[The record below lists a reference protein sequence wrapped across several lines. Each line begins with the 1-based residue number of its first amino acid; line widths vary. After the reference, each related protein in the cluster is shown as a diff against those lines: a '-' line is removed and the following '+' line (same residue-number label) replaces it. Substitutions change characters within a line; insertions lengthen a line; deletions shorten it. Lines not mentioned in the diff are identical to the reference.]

1 MRSWFALI
9 LILPVL
15 ASCSW
20 FEKNA
25 NPPLEGERIDI
36 LPPQD
41 QAVSDSPG
49 APALGPTQD
58 VASWS
63 AVNGNTAQTG
73 VNVSL
78 SPKFDER
85 WSTSIGE
92 AIEGRKQI
100 TARLIGAD
108 GKIFAMNNRGDITA
122 LNATDGKILWQ
133 VRSRQKTGTALA
145 GGMTYDNGILFAT
158 NGFPEILAL
167 SAANGGKIW
176 SADLDAP
183 ARTAPT
189 AANGRVF
196 VISRGSQ
203 SYAFDAASGKILW
216 QHRGLQESA
225 AILSGAAPA
234 TDNDV
239 VMLPYPS
246 GEVLALSTGNGS
258 VLWGENLSAT
268 RMVNNLSTLRDLRA
282 PPMLLNDTVIAA
294 NYASNIAAVER
305 RSGERM
311 WNHDFG
317 AIQPMTVSGDTL
329 FLISTNA
336 QLVALNYKTGNIFWS
351 RPLSSKEHEAG
362 DVQEYWYGPLLLNN
376 QIFVISSEGQGELR
390 DAATGKVLQSFDDL
404 DTPAENP
411 IVMNGMIYWV
421 TAAGKVVAYQ

>member
-1 MRSWFALI
+1 MRFWFALI
-9 LILPVL
+9 LLVPLL

-25 NPPLEGERIDI
+25 NPPLEGDRIDV

-41 QAVSDSPG
+41 QAVSDNPG
-49 APALGPTQD
+49 APALGATET
-58 VASWS
+58 VTGWTS
-63 AVNGNTAQTG
+63 VNGNPAQTG
-73 VNVSL
+73 INAGFA
-78 SPKFDER
+78 PKFEER
-85 WSTSIGE
+85 WSTAIGD
-92 AIEGRKQI
+92 ATEGRKQI

-108 GKIFAMNNRGDITA
+108 GKIFAMDNRGNVTA
-122 LNATDGKILWQ
+122 LNAADGKILWQ
-133 VRSRQKTGTALA
+133 VRSREKTGTALA
-145 GGMTYDNGILFAT
+145 GGMAYDNGVLYVT
-158 NGFPEILAL
+158 NGFPKILAL

-234 TDNDV
+234 TDSDV

-282 PPMLLNDTVIAA
+282 PPMLLSDTVIAA

-317 AIQPMTVSGDTL
+317 AIQPMTVSGDAL

-336 QLVALNYKTGNIFWS
+336 QLVSLNYKTGKIFWS
-351 RPLSSKEHEAG
+351 RPLNSEAHEAG
-362 DVQEYWYGPLLLNN
+362 EPQEYWYGPLLLNN
-376 QIFVISSEGQGELR
+376 QIFVISGEGQGELH
-390 DAATGKVLQSFDDL
+390 DASTGEVVQRLDDL
-404 DTPAENP
+404 DAPAENP
-411 IVMNGMIYWV
+411 IIMNGMIYWV